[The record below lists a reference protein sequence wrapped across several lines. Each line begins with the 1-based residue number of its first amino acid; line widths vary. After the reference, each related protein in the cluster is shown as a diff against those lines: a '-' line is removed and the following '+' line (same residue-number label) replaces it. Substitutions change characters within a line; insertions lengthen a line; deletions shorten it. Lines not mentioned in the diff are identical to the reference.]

1 MPEFTF
7 NPNITLIFLK
17 IFFVIGAF
25 VYLLYSVIVA
35 KQIMVMKKTL
45 ITGFSNVINLLG
57 FINLIIAA
65 ILLFAFILF
74 L

>member
-7 NPNITLIFLK
+7 DPNITLVFLK